1 MRLQKWCLSNTHL
14 LLLLLI
20 HFQYSLM
27 NIKFKRSVLIFI
39 CSYLNPGS
47 HCNFFLKSFRIVL
60 DRHDDRVTLWDLSC
74 HKRQENLL
82 GVLHYQPYTSSDCG
96 NTGVFKKNSVRSSTH
111 PHENSGTTSVYREK
125 PGLSLSCHFWS
136 IECILAELYISFNLS
151 PAHTVRFWPR
161 FGLLRLIF

>member
-1 MRLQKWCLSNTHL
+1 MILQKWCLSNTHVLL

-27 NIKFKRSVLIFI
+27 NRKFKRSVLIFI
-39 CSYLNPGS
+39 CSYLKPGS

-60 DRHDDRVTLWDLSC
+60 VRLYEHDDRVTLWDLRC

-82 GVLHYQPYTSSDCG
+82 GVLHYQPYMSSDCG

-111 PHENSGTTSVYREK
+111 PHENSSTTSIYIEK
-125 PGLSLSCHFWS
+125 PGLSLSCHF
-136 IECILAELYISFNLS
+136 
-151 PAHTVRFWPR
+151 
-161 FGLLRLIF
+161 